1 MSKNKREKFFIQ
13 KNLQRQR
20 FQDKIL
26 LGSNNENLTLQDLVD
41 FLNKKEIALSR
52 VRLPIAFNIMVQKLP
67 VTERTWIEVDG
78 LQQRLSWV
86 ARNRPE
92 ILLQIVCMTHTYTS
106 NKTVTP
112 SAIFSEFAK
121 LGLRRKELH
130 KMIEEHPE
138 WAINVRVFDQM

>member
-1 MSKNKREKFFIQ
+1 MSKNKKEKFFIQ

-20 FQDKIL
+20 FQDKLL

-67 VTERTWIEVDG
+67 VTERTWIEIDG
-78 LQQRLSWV
+78 VKQRLSWV

-92 ILLQIVCMTHTYTS
+92 VLLRIVCMTHACKSNREVTS
-106 NKTVTP
+106 

-121 LGLRRKELH
+121 LGLRRKELR
-130 KMIEEHPE
+130 KIIEEHPE
-138 WAINVRVFDQM
+138 WMIDLGVFNQM